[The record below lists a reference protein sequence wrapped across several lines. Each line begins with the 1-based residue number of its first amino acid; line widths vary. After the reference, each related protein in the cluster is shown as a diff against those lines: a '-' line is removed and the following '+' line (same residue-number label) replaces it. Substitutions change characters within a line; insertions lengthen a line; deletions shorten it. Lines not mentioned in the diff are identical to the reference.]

1 MTAVHRRVSPLR
13 RTCVVALLSACAPLG
28 IGIAATHAQDQT
40 QPAGEALPAAK
51 TLFERHIE
59 AAGGRAA
66 FKAQKNRVMHGSFT
80 SNQPGSPRLL
90 LTIWAAA
97 PDRIRVEIDEP
108 GVGKTVRAFD
118 GKVGWETNRAGVTV
132 IYEGDELTD
141 FRETAHFNGEADYE
155 KLYASYETVGLV
167 NIGDRPAYHV
177 KAISPTGKESAVYFD
192 VETGLAVAKA
202 TTLKSD
208 RGNELIRA
216 LFQDYR
222 ETEGLK
228 FPMRVVQ
235 AMGQT
240 EWRVQYT
247 RIDVNADESKFPSFS
262 PPPGAISPGAPPAGN

>member
-1 MTAVHRRVSPLR
+1 MNTWCRLF
-13 RTCVVALLSACAPLG
+13 APLG
-28 IGIAATHAQDQT
+28 LACTISLAAGVGLLATPPASAQGEGL
-40 QPAGEALPAAK
+40 PAGEALPAAK
-51 TLFERHIE
+51 ALFERHVE
-59 AAGGRAA
+59 AAGGWEA
-66 FKAQKNRVMHGSFT
+66 FRKQKNRVMHGSFT
-80 SNQPGSPRLL
+80 SNQPGAPRLL

-132 IYEGDELTD
+132 IYEGDELSD
-141 FRETAHFNGEADYE
+141 FRETAFYNGEADYE
-155 KLYASYETVGLV
+155 KLYASYETIGRV

-177 KAISPTGKESAVYFD
+177 KAVSPTGKESAVYFD
-192 VETGLAVAKA
+192 VATGLATAKA
-202 TTLKSD
+202 TTLKSE

-240 EWRVQYT
+240 EWRVQYS

-262 PPPGAISPGAPPAGN
+262 PPPGAIAPNAPPAGN